1 MSRVLVAEDSASIR
15 LLLRRRLER
24 AGHEV
29 IEARDG
35 AEAIEAAVGEASLVP
50 DLVLLD
56 AMMPKL
62 DGAEALRALKSRAPA
77 MPVLMVSALSGSEI
91 SEEWDLADGHL
102 GKPIDFGELL
112 ARIELLT
119 GGRPQPGSRHP

>member
-1 MSRVLVAEDSASIR
+1 MSRILVAEDSTSIR

-35 AEAIEAAVGEASLVP
+35 AEAIKAAVGKGSLVP

-56 AMMPKL
+56 AMMPKV
-62 DGAEALRALKSRAPA
+62 DGTEALRALKSRAPA

-91 SEEWDLADGHL
+91 SEEWELADGRL
-102 GKPIDFGELL
+102 DKPIDFGELL

-119 GGRPQPGSRHP
+119 GGRPQPESRHP